1 MNSIKWNGTLLFNNG
16 IIVEKIPPIT
26 KAKKR
31 ITQYTIPGRNGVL
44 NVDNGTYEPFNLSL
58 ECHYREDNANID
70 YLKNWLDG
78 YGRLSLDGVRYYE
91 GVINNNITFDKVQNF
106 RKFILSFM
114 LNPIAKSIDSFT
126 ENIDVSQATNTINV
140 GGNYQTYPIINI
152 ESTGT
157 VIIRINEI
165 TFTLYNTDGTYRLDC
180 SEKEIIKNNQSMS
193 SIMSGDFPY
202 LNPGDNEIF
211 ISGDGTIT
219 SMSIEY
225 NEAYL

>member
-114 LNPIAKSIDSFT
+114 LNPIAKSIDTYT
-126 ENIDVSQATNTINV
+126 EDIDVSQATNTINV

-165 TFTLYNTDGTYRLDC
+165 TFTLYNTDGTYKLDC

-193 SIMSGDFPY
+193 NIMSGDFPY

>member
-126 ENIDVSQATNTINV
+126 EDIDVSQTTNTINV

-165 TFTLYNTDGTYRLDC
+165 TFTLYNTDGTYKLDC

-193 SIMSGDFPY
+193 NIMSGDFPY